1 MIGVGCIPPKTAI
14 QGPRFV
20 VELASVYCCAV
31 SDGPGTT
38 ETFGALVTR
47 AGRRRPAYFM
57 LRDTNLIHQDME
69 SENAKRGR
77 WNVAHNAGIVSLAVM
92 ASRVLGLV
100 RDQVFAILF
109 GAGFHFDAF
118 LTAFRIPN
126 LLRDL
131 FAEGALSAAF
141 VTTFSQVLATRGEK
155 EAIRLSNRVATL
167 MTLVITAISLI
178 AWWYAPAIVQ
188 LLAPGFFDVPG
199 KAELTVKLTRIMIP
213 FLLFIALA
221 AQAMGILNARGRFG
235 IPALASAFFNIGSI
249 VGGLLLGFL
258 VGPAI
263 GLSGIEGMAYGTLI
277 GGFLQFAV
285 QWPSLLRTGFSY
297 RPMISLR
304 DPGVRQIFSL
314 MGPAIIGTA
323 AVQVNVFVNTN
334 FASSII
340 DPGTG
345 AVANGPVSW
354 LSYAFRF
361 MQFPIGVFGVAIATA
376 ALPPLSRSSAQTDY
390 NEFRRTLAHSLALVF
405 LLCVPSAVG
414 LAVLGRPIVA
424 LIFQYGRFT
433 AFDTVQT
440 GDALAAYSIGLAGYA
455 AVKVLSPAFYA
466 LGDARTP
473 MLISLG
479 SIAVNYV
486 MNSLLVGPFG
496 HVGLAFSTSTVALV
510 NFILLAFLIRR
521 RIGGLEGSRLG
532 MTLLRICVASI
543 PMAAVAWL
551 VNTFCMTL
559 PLIGIVLKLVS
570 VSASITLAAIIFYG
584 ACRLFRVDGLDEAI
598 EAVAGRFLRVLRRK

>member
-1 MIGVGCIPPKTAI
+1 MT
-14 QGPRFV
+14 Q
-20 VELASVYCCAV
+20 
-31 SDGPGTT
+31 
-38 ETFGALVTR
+38 
-47 AGRRRPAYFM
+47 
-57 LRDTNLIHQDME
+57 QDME

-77 WNVAHNAGIVSLAVM
+77 LSVARHAGIVSLAVM
-92 ASRVLGLV
+92 ASRILGLV
-100 RDQVFAILF
+100 RDQVFAIFF
-109 GAGFHFDAF
+109 GAGLQYDAF

-141 VTTFSQVLATRGEK
+141 VTTFTQVLATKGER

-167 MTLVITAISLI
+167 IILVIVVISI
-178 AWWYAPAIVQ
+178 IGWWYAPTIVQ
-188 LLAPGFFDVPG
+188 VLAPGFDDVPG
-199 KAELTVKLTRIMIP
+199 KTNLTIQLTRIMIP
-213 FLLFIALA
+213 FLLLVALA

-235 IPALASAFFNIGSI
+235 IPALASAFFNVGSI
-249 VGGLLLGFL
+249 AGGLLLGFVL
-258 VGPAI
+258 GPVI
-263 GLSGIEGMAYGTLI
+263 GLSAIEGMAYGTLI

-285 QWPSLLRTGFSY
+285 QWPSLIRTGFSY

-314 MGPAIIGTA
+314 MGPAIVGTA

-340 DPGTG
+340 DPATGT
-345 AVANGPVSW
+345 VANGPVSW

-376 ALPPLSRSSAQTDY
+376 ALPPLSRSSAVADY
-390 NEFRRTLAHSLALVF
+390 NEFRQTLAHSLALVF

-424 LIFQYGRFT
+424 LIFEHGRFT
-433 AFDTVQT
+433 AFDTAQT
-440 GDALAAYSIGLAGYA
+440 GDALTAYAIGLAGYA

-496 HVGLAFSTSTVALV
+496 HVGLAFSTSSVALV
-510 NFILLAFLIRR
+510 NFVSLAFFMRR
-521 RIGGLEGSRLG
+521 RIGRLEGRRLG
-532 MTLLRICVASI
+532 PKLARICIASI
-543 PMAAVAWL
+543 PMAVVAWL
-551 VNTFCMTL
+551 VSEFCASL
-559 PLIGIVLKLVS
+559 PVAGIVLKLVR
-570 VSASITLAAIIFYG
+570 VSSSITLAAITFYI
-584 ACRLFRVDGLDEAI
+584 ACRLLRIEELDEAI
-598 EAVAGRFLRVLRRK
+598 EAVAGRLLRLVRRK

>member
-1 MIGVGCIPPKTAI
+1 MQDVAVNNPK
-14 QGPRFV
+14 GGR
-20 VELASVYCCAV
+20 S
-31 SDGPGTT
+31 S
-38 ETFGALVTR
+38 VTR
-47 AGRRRPAYFM
+47 
-57 LRDTNLIHQDME
+57 
-69 SENAKRGR
+69 
-77 WNVAHNAGIVSLAVM
+77 NAGIVSLAVM

-100 RDQVFAILF
+100 RDQVFAIFF
-109 GAGFHFDAF
+109 GAGLYYDAF

-141 VTTFSQVLATRGEK
+141 VTTFSQVLATKGEK

-167 MTLVITAISLI
+167 MILVITAISLV
-178 AWWYAPAIVQ
+178 AWWYAPAIVHI
-188 LLAPGFFDVPG
+188 LAPGFYDVPG
-199 KAELTVKLTRIMIP
+199 KAELTIKLTRIMIP
-213 FLLFIALA
+213 FLLLVALA

-235 IPALASAFFNIGSI
+235 IPALASAFFNVGSI
-249 VGGLLLGFL
+249 VGGLLLGFV

-263 GLSGIEGMAYGTLI
+263 GLSAIEGMAYGTLI

-285 QWPSLLRTGFSY
+285 QWPSLIRTGFSY
-297 RPMISLR
+297 RPMISIS

-340 DPGTG
+340 DPATG

-376 ALPPLSRSSAQTDY
+376 ALPQLSRSSAQTDY
-390 NEFRRTLAHSLALVF
+390 IEFRHTLAHSLALVF

-424 LIFQYGRFT
+424 LIFEHGKFT
-433 AFDTVQT
+433 GFDTVQT
-440 GDALAAYSIGLAGYA
+440 ANALAAYSIGLAGYA
-455 AVKVLSPAFYA
+455 AIKVLSPAFYA
-466 LGDARTP
+466 LNDARTP

-510 NFILLAFLIRR
+510 NFLLLALLMRHK
-521 RIGGLEGSRLG
+521 LTRLG
-532 MTLLRICVASI
+532 GRRLGSTILRILAASAAMAVA
-543 PMAAVAWL
+543 AWL
-551 VNTFCMTL
+551 VNDIAGAL
-559 PLIGIVLKLVS
+559 PLRGLALNFVRVTVAIS
-570 VSASITLAAIIFYG
+570 VAAGTFYLC
-584 ACRLFRVDGLDEAI
+584 CRLLRIEEAA
-598 EAVAGRFLRVLRRK
+598 EAVDVIVGRFSRVLRRQ